1 MKLEP
6 GVCAISNLSSLECTE
21 LQELECTA
29 PVAGADAGA
38 DPGTVGSSRIRKALV
53 QSARSGI
60 YQRLQ

>member
-29 PVAGADAGA
+29 PVAGADAG
-38 DPGTVGSSRIRKALV
+38 TVGSSRIRKALV